1 MRRRCDLLLPNGVAR
16 GASWG
21 VDDSIVFG
29 TPALDGLFRVSALG
43 GDPEPLTALE
53 PDETSHRWPQLL
65 PGGQTVLFL
74 IQKGPETEVV
84 LLNLTTG
91 EQQPLFEGGRSPR
104 YLSTG
109 HIAYGV
115 GGTLW
120 AVPFDLNR
128 LEVTGDPVAC
138 SRGGSVH

>member
-1 MRRRCDLLLPNGVAR
+1 M
-16 GASWG
+16 
-21 VDDSIVFG
+21 DDSIVFG